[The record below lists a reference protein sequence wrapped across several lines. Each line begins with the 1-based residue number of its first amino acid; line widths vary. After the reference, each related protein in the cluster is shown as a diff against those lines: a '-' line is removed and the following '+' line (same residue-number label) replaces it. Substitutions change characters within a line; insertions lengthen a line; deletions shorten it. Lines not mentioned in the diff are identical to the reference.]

1 MPRKSLLLLLLCIV
15 AAAEFC
21 APAPASAA
29 APATFGGISADGSVV
44 AFTTTEQLVP
54 GDTDQELDVYVRTYD
69 SSQGEYVTREVSIG
83 PKGGN
88 DTQEATYDG
97 ISGDGSE
104 IFFSTREALV
114 PSDSDKAEDVY
125 VRNIV
130 ENRTL
135 LVSAADPSCAISSCG
150 NGEVPATFSSSGV
163 AFDGGRAFFATSE
176 RLSSADQDNA
186 TDVYVRDIAAQPTTL
201 VTVGDPSC
209 SASNCGN
216 LGGSVSFR
224 GTDDARDTA
233 FFTSSEA
240 LSAEDSDSGESDI
253 YERDLLA
260 GRTYLVSV
268 PGTCPNPLP
277 AGQTCEPTCGGN
289 SRDGSHVFFET
300 YERRGGD
307 TDSSQDVYAWS
318 GGAPVP
324 VSLGPDAGNGTD
336 NATYSGTSTD
346 GSVVYFLTDERID
359 TVADTDGKQDVYRS
373 ENGETTLVS
382 AGEGGL
388 GHLEIPASFNR
399 PASAGG
405 TPMAVFSTNE
415 PLVAADAD
423 SAQDVYE
430 RVGET
435 TLLVSSG
442 PEGGNGPLDATF
454 ADVSADGSAVFFT
467 TFESLVTQDTDSSSD
482 IYRWSEAGTELVS
495 AGQINGNGPYDAS
508 LHGVSTDG
516 SKAFFSTFE
525 RLTEG
530 DTDAVRDLYS
540 WNGSSTRLVSAPNAG
555 FLDLQPLPPTL
566 EGTNPASPNASTG
579 PLVYGQADAGALIK
593 LYKSAGCVGEVVAQ
607 GTAAEL
613 AAPGLP
619 VSVAPGSTT
628 FFRATA
634 EVGGIV
640 SDCSSAIP
648 DTQQNPEPPPPP
660 PCDEGA
666 GRTGAGGGS
675 GGTSEGSG
683 TQPGSTG
690 TVTGSSG
697 ATGGSG
703 SSSGGGKPGL
713 SYLTPVP
720 KITFGPAAKTR
731 LRRPTF
737 RFEDATGQTGTKFFC
752 RVDRQR
758 WTGCI
763 SPLKVKKVT
772 MGRHGFTLKAV
783 NAVGT
788 PWATLTKRQFKVV
801 SR

>member
-1 MPRKSLLLLLLCIV
+1 MPRKSLLLLLLCV
-15 AAAEFC
+15 VGAAAVC
-21 APAPASAA
+21 APALASAA
-29 APATFGGISADGSVV
+29 APATFGGISADGSVA

-83 PKGGN
+83 PGGGN
-88 DTQEATYDG
+88 DTQEANYDG
-97 ISGDGSE
+97 ISGDGKE
-104 IFFSTREALV
+104 IFFSTKEALM
-114 PSDSDKAEDVY
+114 PGETDKAEDVF
-125 VRNIV
+125 VRNIA

-135 LVSAADPSCAISSCG
+135 LVSAADPSCAIPSCG
-150 NGEVPATFSSSGV
+150 DNENPATFSSSGV
-163 AFDGGRAFFATSE
+163 AFDGGKAFFATTE
-176 RLSSADQDNA
+176 RLSSADKDNA
-186 TDVYVRDIAAQPTTL
+186 TDVYIRDIAAQTTTL
-201 VTVGDPSC
+201 VTAGDPSC
-209 SASNCGN
+209 STSSCGN

-224 GTDDARDTA
+224 GTDTAGDKA
-233 FFTSSEA
+233 FFTSAET
-240 LSAEDSDSGESDI
+240 LSTEDADGGESDI

-260 GRTYLVSV
+260 GRTYLVSGA
-268 PGTCPNPLP
+268 GTCPNPLP
-277 AGQTCEPTCGGN
+277 AGQTCEPTYGGN

-300 YERRGGD
+300 YERQGGD

-324 VSLGPDAGNGTD
+324 VSLGPDGGNGTD
-336 NATYSGTSTD
+336 NATYGGTSAD
-346 GSVVYFLTDERID
+346 GSVVYFLTDERLD

-373 ENGETTLVS
+373 EGGETTLVS

-388 GHLEIPASFNR
+388 GNLDIPASFNR
-399 PASAGG
+399 SASAGG
-405 TPMAVFSTNE
+405 TPMAVFSTKE
-415 PLVAADAD
+415 PLVLADAD
-423 SAQDVYE
+423 SAQDVYA

-435 TLLVSSG
+435 TILVSAG
-442 PEGGNGPLDATF
+442 PEGGNGLLDATF

-467 TFESLVTQDTDSSSD
+467 TSESLVAQDTDSSSD

-495 AGQINGNGPYDAS
+495 AGQTNGNGPYDAS
-508 LHGVSTDG
+508 LHGVSSDG
-516 SKAFFSTFE
+516 TKSFFSTSE

-530 DTDAVRDLYS
+530 DTDGVRDLYS

-566 EGTNPASPNASTG
+566 EGTNPTSPNASTG
-579 PLVYGQADAGALIK
+579 PLIYGQAETGALIK

-613 AAPGLP
+613 ASPGIP
-619 VSVAPGSTT
+619 VTVAAGSTT
-628 FFRATA
+628 YFRATA
-634 EVGGIV
+634 EIGGVV
-640 SDCSSAIP
+640 SDCSSAISY
-648 DTQQNPEPPPPP
+648 TQQDPEPPPPP
-660 PCDEGA
+660 PGEEGS
-666 GRTGAGGGS
+666 GESGGGS
-675 GGTSEGSG
+675 GGTSDGGG
-683 TQPGSTG
+683 TQSGSTG
-690 TVTGSSG
+690 KVAGTGGS
-697 ATGGSG
+697 TGGSG
-703 SSSGGGKPGL
+703 SSSGGGKSGL

-758 WTGCI
+758 WTGCT

-772 MGRHGFTLKAV
+772 VGRHVFSLKAV

-788 PWATLTKRQFKVV
+788 PGGALTKRQFKVV

>member
-1 MPRKSLLLLLLCIV
+1 MPRKFLLLLLFCVVGAV
-15 AAAEFC
+15 AVC
-21 APAPASAA
+21 APALASAA

-83 PKGGN
+83 PGGGN
-88 DTQEATYDG
+88 DTQEANYDG
-97 ISGDGSE
+97 ISGDGKE
-104 IFFSTREALV
+104 IFFSTKEALM
-114 PSDSDKAEDVY
+114 PGETDKAEDVF
-125 VRNIV
+125 VRNIA

-135 LVSAADPSCAISSCG
+135 LVSAADPSCAIPSCG
-150 NGEVPATFSSSGV
+150 NNENPATFSSSGV
-163 AFDGGRAFFATSE
+163 AFDGDRAFFATTE

-186 TDVYVRDIAAQPTTL
+186 TDIYVRDIAAQTTTL
-201 VTVGDPSC
+201 VTAGDPSC
-209 SASNCGN
+209 SASDCGN

-224 GTDDARDTA
+224 GTDEAGDKA
-233 FFTSSEA
+233 FFTSSET
-240 LSAEDSDSGESDI
+240 LSTEDADGGEGDI

-260 GRTYLVSV
+260 GRTYLVSGA
-268 PGTCPNPLP
+268 GTCPNPLP
-277 AGQTCEPTCGGN
+277 AGQTCEPTYGGN

-300 YERRGGD
+300 YERQGGD

-324 VSLGPDAGNGTD
+324 VSLGPDGGNGID
-336 NATYSGTSTD
+336 NATYGGTSAN
-346 GSVVYFLTDERID
+346 GSVVYFLTDERLD
-359 TVADTDGKQDVYRS
+359 AVADTDGKQDVYRS
-373 ENGETTLVS
+373 EGGETTLVS

-388 GHLEIPASFNR
+388 GNLDIPASFNR
-399 PASAGG
+399 SAGTGG
-405 TPMAVFSTNE
+405 TPVAVFSTKE
-415 PLVAADAD
+415 PLVAADGD
-423 SAQDVYE
+423 EAQDIYE

-435 TLLVSSG
+435 TILVSVG

-467 TFESLVTQDTDSSSD
+467 TSESLVAQDTDQSSD

-495 AGQINGNGPYDAS
+495 AGQTNGNGPYDAS
-508 LHGVSTDG
+508 LHGVSSDG

-530 DTDAVRDLYS
+530 DTDTARDLYS

-555 FLDLQPLPPTL
+555 FLNLQPLPPAL
-566 EGTNPASPNASTG
+566 EGTNPASPNASTS
-579 PLVYGQADAGALIK
+579 PLVFGQADAGALIK
-593 LYKSAGCVGEVVAQ
+593 VYKSAGCVGEVVAQ

-613 AAPGLP
+613 ASPGIP
-619 VSVAPGSTT
+619 VSVAAGSTT
-628 FFRATA
+628 FFRATS

-640 SDCSSAIP
+640 SDCSNAISY
-648 DTQQNPEPPPPP
+648 TQQNPEPPPPP
-660 PCDEGA
+660 PGEEG
-666 GRTGAGGGS
+666 TGGTESGGGS
-675 GGTSEGSG
+675 GGTSGDSG
-683 TQPGSTG
+683 TQSGVTG
-690 TVTGSSG
+690 TVTGNSG
-697 ATGGSG
+697 ATGGSSG
-703 SSSGGGKPGL
+703 SGKAGL

-720 KITFGPAAKTR
+720 KVTFGPAAKTR

-758 WTGCI
+758 WTGCT

-772 MGRHGFTLKAV
+772 VGRHVFSLKAV

-788 PWATLTKRQFKVV
+788 PGAAPTKRQFKVV